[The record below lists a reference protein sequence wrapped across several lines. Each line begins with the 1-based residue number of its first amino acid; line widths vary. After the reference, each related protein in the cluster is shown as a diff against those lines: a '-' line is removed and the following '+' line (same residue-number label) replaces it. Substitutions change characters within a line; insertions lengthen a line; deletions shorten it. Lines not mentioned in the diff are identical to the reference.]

1 MARIFSPI
9 TKFAQAVAS
18 GGGTATFTISESPP
32 FDTLWRGTAWIET
45 GGNTPGP
52 APAAASTNVTA
63 GGESWGWT
71 SGGAGLF
78 VEAKATDQIVATSS
92 GLTPGATY
100 VLKFKGN
107 ALLEEFAAS
116 EVGYLSPFPSSQ
128 H

>member
-9 TKFAQAVAS
+9 TKFAQAVANGS
-18 GGGTATFTISESPP
+18 GAATFTITESPP
-32 FDTLWRGTAWIET
+32 LDTLWRGTAWIEA
-45 GGNTPGP
+45 GGTAPGP
-52 APAAASTNVTA
+52 APAAASTNVLA

-78 VEAKATDQIVATSS
+78 VEAKPTDQITATST

-100 VLKFKGN
+100 LLKFKGN
-107 ALLEEFAAS
+107 ALLEDFAAS